1 MTGAL
6 TLRRVPLM
14 NIRAHP
20 VRAAILL
27 FFAFALAACVFGGLV
42 TVDGMR
48 SELSL
53 SERRLGADL
62 VVYPT
67 FCLNQVDKK
76 RLLMIGTP
84 VACDQARSTLSRMDD
99 NEDIAAVS
107 YQLYIADTRPDGTPL
122 WIVGYDPATDFVISP
137 WMREGEDAAPPTG
150 SVAVGAAVEDADG
163 QVTLFGRQ
171 WPVGAHLLETGS
183 ELDNAVVV
191 SMDTLTQ
198 VIAASVESGVGTYA
212 SVQPNQD
219 FSAALVKVDDSRDV
233 QSVTEWINLYVRKV
247 TAVRSDEALVTTASD
262 IRAHRSLTLG
272 VLGFAWLVLLV
283 ALVVAQFAL
292 MNERQHEVYV
302 WRTIGASRATIARV
316 VAIESLILHAVG
328 ACVGVLVAAAAL
340 PLAHDAFALAALA
353 APGRS
358 LPLAALTVVA
368 LVAFGVAGTR
378 LALARVYRSV
388 SGQKLAPI

>member
-67 FCLNQVDKK
+67 SCLNQVDKK

-107 YQLYIADTRPDGTPL
+107 YQLYVADTRPDGTPL

-198 VIAASVESGVGTYA
+198 VIAASVESGWV
-212 SVQPNQD
+212 PMR
-219 FSAALVKVDDSRDV
+219 LCSR
-233 QSVTEWINLYVRKV
+233 TKIFR
-247 TAVRSDEALVTTASD
+247 
-262 IRAHRSLTLG
+262 
-272 VLGFAWLVLLV
+272 
-283 ALVVAQFAL
+283 
-292 MNERQHEVYV
+292 
-302 WRTIGASRATIARV
+302 
-316 VAIESLILHAVG
+316 
-328 ACVGVLVAAAAL
+328 L
-340 PLAHDAFALAALA
+340 PW
-353 APGRS
+353 
-358 LPLAALTVVA
+358 
-368 LVAFGVAGTR
+368 
-378 LALARVYRSV
+378 
-388 SGQKLAPI
+388 